1 MPREGQA
8 SSVLRRSGYGRR
20 ESASDFINPSEAMG
34 HRWHMGT
41 RFNAVLWVLLKLPSE
56 LL

>member
-1 MPREGQA
+1 MPGEGQV
-8 SSVLRRSGYGRR
+8 SSVLRPIRLRQER
-20 ESASDFINPSEAMG
+20 ASDFINQSEAMG
-34 HRWHMGT
+34 HRWHMGI